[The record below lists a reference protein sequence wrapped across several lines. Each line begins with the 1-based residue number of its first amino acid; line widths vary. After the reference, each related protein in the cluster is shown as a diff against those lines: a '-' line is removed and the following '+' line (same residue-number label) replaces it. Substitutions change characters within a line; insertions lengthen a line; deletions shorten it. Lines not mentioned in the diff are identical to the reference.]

1 MPVKEPIELAVLGGS
16 GFYEMPGL
24 EDVEEIALDTPFGAP
39 SDTIRVG
46 RLDGVRVAFLARH
59 GRHHTLL
66 PSEIPQRANFWAFKQ
81 LGVRRVLAVSAVG
94 SLREDYRPGEQV
106 VPDQL
111 VDRTLGSRAS
121 TFFGEGI
128 VAHVAMAD
136 PFCPALRAAAIGA
149 AGEAGAKAHDGGSYV
164 VIEGPQFG
172 TRAESELY
180 RSWGISIVGM
190 TALPEAKLAREAE
203 LCYAILASVTDY
215 DSWHR
220 GHDEV
225 DAATIFATL
234 RKNIDVSRAA
244 VRALARS
251 VPSQEFCGCRQAL
264 DAAMATPV
272 EAIPQAAIE
281 RLRPILARRLGLEG
295 SR

>member
-1 MPVKEPIELAVLGGS
+1 MSEPIELCVLGGS
-16 GFYEMPGL
+16 GFYDMPGL
-24 EDVEEIALDTPFGAP
+24 EDVEEVALDTPFGAP
-39 SDTIRVG
+39 SDTIRIG
-46 RLDGVRVAFLARH
+46 YLGGVRVAFLARH
-59 GRHHTLL
+59 GRRHTLL

-81 LGVRRVLAVSAVG
+81 LGVKRVLGVSAVG

-111 VDRTLGSRAS
+111 VDRTLGSRPS

-136 PFCPALRAAAIGA
+136 PFCPSLRAAAISA
-149 AGEAGAKAHDGGSYV
+149 ASEAGAKAHDGGSYV

-172 TRAESELY
+172 TRFESELY
-180 RSWGISIVGM
+180 RSWGVSVVGM

-234 RKNIDVSRAA
+234 RQNIDVSRAA
-244 VRALARS
+244 VRALVRS
-251 VPSQEFCGCRQAL
+251 LPSREFCGCAQAL
-264 DAAMATPV
+264 DAAMATPAD
-272 EAIPQAAIE
+272 AIGPAAVE
-281 RLRPILARRLGLEG
+281 RLRPILARRLGLE
-295 SR
+295 RNR